1 MPRTENLNTY
11 HYRVNYIDTDGDAS
25 KELQKYFKTAKEACE
40 YFNISKSTF
49 YSYGA
54 TSPIARDTRRT
65 KSNKQM
71 TTMCKL
77 ENPLP
82 VYEKI
87 MVHFD

>member
-1 MPRTENLNTY
+1 MPRTQNLNTY
-11 HYRVNYIDTDGDAS
+11 HYRVSYVDKDTDAN
-25 KELQKYFKTAKEACE
+25 KELQKYFKTAKEACD

-49 YSYGA
+49 YSYNS
-54 TSPIARDTRRT
+54 TNNSKETRRC
-65 KSNKQM
+65 KSNKM
-71 TTMCKL
+71 MKTMVKL